1 MAWAALR
8 LARCLAAAMASSV
21 AAGCLGAADGATTTV
36 AGEIETKAV
45 SEVMAVMEA
54 ETAEA
59 ETAE

>member
-1 MAWAALR
+1 
-8 LARCLAAAMASSV
+8 MASSV
-21 AAGCLGAADGATTTV
+21 AAASLGAADGATTV